1 MPRSTP
7 KRLLDPALLSL
18 FPLSSAQLVVA
29 RRHGF
34 ANWARLKS
42 HVEVVL
48 NYSRF
53 PSRMSAA
60 GPVDL
65 ADQFLR
71 LACLGYDGGGPG
83 QWAEARAFLA
93 EHPEISREGARTG
106 GSCCFASHSLALG
119 RLLLEAGADPN
130 DGQAL
135 YNRMFEPDNDHLEL
149 LFEFGL
155 GTGDGGLWRKRLGS
169 AVQAPAEMVRGQLA
183 WALTHG
189 MAERVS
195 LLADHGVDIVAP
207 FDDGLSPAS
216 LAATTGHPDLVENLV
231 GRGAARPALTPDEAF
246 VAAVLGGD
254 RAAVEQL
261 SHQNAGLVDLAP
273 ARPGGLSRRHRP
285 SVRSPSSG
293 RTGL

>member
-1 MPRSTP
+1 
-7 KRLLDPALLSL
+7 
-18 FPLSSAQLVVA
+18 
-29 RRHGF
+29 
-34 ANWARLKS
+34 
-42 HVEVVL
+42 
-48 NYSRF
+48 
-53 PSRMSAA
+53 
-60 GPVDL
+60 
-65 ADQFLR
+65 
-71 LACLGYDGGGPG
+71 
-83 QWAEARAFLA
+83 
-93 EHPEISREGARTG
+93 
-106 GSCCFASHSLALG
+106 
-119 RLLLEAGADPN
+119 LLLEAGADPN

-155 GTGDGGLWRKRLGS
+155 GTGDGGLWRRRLGP

-216 LAATTGHPDLVENLV
+216 LAATTGHPDLVEYLV

-246 VAAVLGGD
+246 VAAVLAGD

-261 SHQNAGLVDLAP
+261 SHQNAGLVDRARSERPGLMAWAAGTGRPSAVRLLVELGFDINAKGRTDIPSNQPWQTALHKAVEDGDLDLAQTLLRLGADPDIKDTRFASTPLGWARYFGHQELIDLLAP
-273 ARPGGLSRRHRP
+273 LTAPDETAEDGG
-285 SVRSPSSG
+285 
-293 RTGL
+293 